1 MDPKLISLLRA
12 FLGVDDK
19 LLPDSMTTE
28 ELGKFIDDQKGK
40 LFGNPEDFKNLQKIL
55 TKKDVDFQKTKT
67 ALEKLK
73 SNKPDKKD
81 DKEESE
87 FEKLSKDLKTKLDD
101 VTKKL
106 EKIDQA
112 SETAKLQKE
121 YPDILPELL
130 AGKDEEQIKATVE
143 KQRAMNKKIYGDSKH
158 FSAPTYD
165 DVKDVDKE
173 IDEIKADKTIS
184 SEKQAVKIMQ
194 LGRVR
199 ENLQSSEPE
208 S

>member
-1 MDPKLISLLRA
+1 MDPKLLAILRL

-28 ELGKFIDDQKGK
+28 EFGKFIDDQKGK
-40 LFGNPEDFKNLQKIL
+40 LFGNPEDFKNLQKIIS
-55 TKKDVDFQKTKT
+55 TKDKDFQKTKE

-73 SNKPDKKD
+73 SNLPKKD
-81 DKEESE
+81 DDKESE
-87 FEKLSKDLKTKLDD
+87 TEKLSKELKGKIDEVNKKLDTINKTNE
-101 VTKKL
+101 V
-106 EKIDQA
+106 E
-112 SETAKLQKE
+112 KLQKE

-130 AGKDEEQIKATVE
+130 VGKDEEQIKAIVE

-158 FSAPTYD
+158 FTAPTYD

-173 IDEIKADKTIS
+173 IDEIKGDKSMSAD
-184 SEKQAVKIMQ
+184 KQAVKIMQ
-194 LGRVR
+194 LNRVK
-199 ENLQSSEPE
+199 ENLESSEPE

>member
-1 MDPKLISLLRA
+1 MDPKLIQLLRI

-28 ELGKFIDDQKGK
+28 EFGKFIDDQKGK
-40 LFGNPEDFKNLQKIL
+40 LFGNPEDFKNLQKLIS
-55 TKKDVDFQKTKT
+55 KKDVDFRKTKE

-73 SNKPDKKD
+73 LNKPDNKD
-81 DKEESE
+81 DKKESE
-87 FEKLSKDLKTKLDD
+87 FDKLSKELKDKIGEVD
-101 VTKKL
+101 KKL
-106 EKIDQA
+106 EKINQA
-112 SETAKLQKE
+112 SEVEKLQKD

-130 AGKDEEQIKATVE
+130 VGKDEEQIKATVE
-143 KQRAMNKKIYGDSKH
+143 KQRVMNKKMYGDSKH
-158 FSAPTYD
+158 FTAPTYD

-173 IDEIKADKTIS
+173 IDEIKADKSMS

-199 ENLQSSEPE
+199 ENLQTSEPE

>member
-1 MDPKLISLLRA
+1 MIELLRI
-12 FLGVDDK
+12 FLGVDGK

-28 ELGKFIDDQKGK
+28 DFGKFIDEQKGK
-40 LFGNPEDFKNLQKIL
+40 LFGNPEDFKNLQKLIS
-55 TKKDVDFQKTKT
+55 KKDVDFRKTKE

-73 SNKPDKKD
+73 SNKPDNKD
-81 DKEESE
+81 DKKETE
-87 FEKLSKDLKTKLDD
+87 FEKISKDLKTKLDD

-112 SETAKLQKE
+112 SEITKLQKE

-130 AGKDEEQIKATVE
+130 VGKDEEQIKATVE
-143 KQRAMNKKIYGDSKH
+143 KQRVMNKKIYGDSKH

-173 IDEIKADKTIS
+173 IDEIKADKSLS

-194 LGRVR
+194 LGRIK
-199 ENLQSSEPE
+199 ENLQATEPE
-208 S
+208 SY